1 MGEYIE
7 FEKLEVWQLGV
18 ELVKEVYGL
27 IKVLP
32 DDEKYGLTSQLKRAS
47 VSVPANIAEGYGR
60 YHYMDKIKF
69 YLNARGSLFELKSHL
84 LITKELNLISEEE
97 LKKILILIN
106 KLGIKLNNFITSVRK
121 KKLAGD

>member
-47 VSVPANIAEGYGR
+47 VSIPANIAEGYGR

-84 LITKELNLISEEE
+84 LIAKELDFISEEE

-106 KLGIKLNNFITSVRK
+106 KLGVKLNNFITSVRK
-121 KKLAGD
+121 ISERN

>member
-47 VSVPANIAEGYGR
+47 VSVPANIAEGYGG